1 MKLINRDLREDQ
13 EYILDQIIQKAAEK
27 VPDAIVIAGDIYD
40 KAVPSAEAV
49 EVFDH
54 FIGKLRNAVPDS
66 VIMMISGN
74 HDSAPR
80 VNCFRSVLDR
90 QKIYMIG
97 MPPQTEEDQIEKV
110 VLQDEYGPVNF
121 YLLPF
126 VKPSMVKLI
135 TGSDENGNNLSYN
148 DTIHRLIEREQVN
161 IDQRNIL
168 VSHQFYLP
176 MGENAEEID
185 RMDSEIRTVGNIDQV
200 SADILQKFDYAAL
213 GHIHKPM
220 KVGSEFY
227 RYCGTPLACSV
238 SEVGQNKGI
247 IMVDIYQKGVI
258 TTEVIPLEPLRQ
270 IKVIKGDLESV
281 LAQRCKDYVTVI
293 LTDKVDLD
301 VIDMQD
307 RLRLA
312 FPGLLEIRRETVRQ
326 ADYTRHADSERE
338 LNFAASSSEMQM
350 RKSRKFFRRLSIQY
364 RRWRNETCETYHAG
378 VWFLRKTDTD
388 RFSGAESESVSCD
401 RRHRSRKNNY
411 I

>member
-1 MKLINRDLREDQ
+1 MKIFHLSDLHIGLKLINRDLREDQ
-13 EYILDQIIQKAAEK
+13 EYIFNQIIQKAEQEK
-27 VPDAIVIAGDIYD
+27 PDAILIAGDIYD

-54 FIGKLRNAVPDS
+54 FIGNLRAAVPES

-80 VNCFRSVLDR
+80 VNCFRSVLAH
-90 QKIYMIG
+90 QQVHMIG
-97 MPPQTEEDQIEKV
+97 MPPQTEEDHIEKV
-110 VLQDEYGPVNF
+110 VLQDEYGSVNF

-135 TGSDENGNNLSYN
+135 TGTDENGNNLSYN
-148 DTIHRLIEREQVN
+148 ETLHRLINREE
-161 IDQRNIL
+161 IDENQRNIL

-176 MGENAEEID
+176 SGESAEEVE
-185 RMDSEIRTVGNIDQV
+185 RMDSEICTVGNIDQV
-200 SADILQKFDYAAL
+200 SADILKKFDYAAL

-238 SEVGQNKGI
+238 SEAGQSKGI
-247 IMVDIYQKGVI
+247 IMVDIKQKHQI
-258 TTEVIPLEPLRQ
+258 TTVVLPLIPLRQ
-270 IKVIKGDLESV
+270 IKVIRGNLEEV
-281 LAQRCKDYVTVI
+281 LAQSCKDYVTVI

-312 FPGLLEIRRETVRQ
+312 FPGLLEIRREMARK
-326 ADYTRHADSERE
+326 ADYTRHAAGEKTLNPFE
-338 LNFAASSSEMQM
+338 LCCQFLNDADEEEKEILQDIINTVQEGM
-350 RKSRKFFRRLSIQY
+350 R
-364 RRWRNETCETYHAG
+364 
-378 VWFLRKTDTD
+378 
-388 RFSGAESESVSCD
+388 
-401 RRHRSRKNNY
+401 
-411 I
+411 